1 MIPAAGRSVRMGTH
15 KLLMP
20 WNGMTVIDTVL
31 TAWQESLVGQIVIV
45 ARRDDAQLLE
55 ALANRPLEIL
65 KLDSDSLD
73 MKQSIQ
79 LGLQH
84 IQKIWKPSP
93 DDACLIA
100 PADIP
105 KLTAKLIDAVID
117 EYDGD
122 QIVTAVYGPK
132 NGHPTCFP
140 WHTTSK
146 IFELAANEGMDSL
159 IKRSQTKRICFD
171 LSSRPRDID
180 TPEDYQRELDCS

>member
-1 MIPAAGRSVRMGTH
+1 MKNRRYFALIPAAGRSVRMGTH

-79 LGLQH
+79 RCSQNME
-84 IQKIWKPSP
+84 W
-93 DDACLIA
+93 
-100 PADIP
+100 
-105 KLTAKLIDAVID
+105 
-117 EYDGD
+117 
-122 QIVTAVYGPK
+122 
-132 NGHPTCFP
+132 
-140 WHTTSK
+140 
-146 IFELAANEGMDSL
+146 
-159 IKRSQTKRICFD
+159 IKYI
-171 LSSRPRDID
+171 LNAIH
-180 TPEDYQRELDCS
+180 Y